1 MCVCTSIKPGRQVAE
16 ERSIAETPAGSFVD
30 AAGPTAVIA
39 SGVVEDDDLIGE
51 HVARSDVEQLAATH
65 GAGRGVSE
73 RNKNERCQEG
83 RAAFCA

>member
-16 ERSIAETPAGSFVD
+16 ERSIAETPAGSFVL
-30 AAGPTAVIA
+30 AVGPTACDR

-65 GAGRGVSE
+65 RTGRGVTE
-73 RNKNERCQEG
+73 RNKNE
-83 RAAFCA
+83 